1 MESKMFFRGS
11 HGSKFAKISTTG
23 KIHDKSGILQ
33 ASFTVDEY
41 VLPRFEVSF
50 ELQLEWEI
58 SAGLVV
64 VQKYGHQ
71 FIYN

>member
-1 MESKMFFRGS
+1 MAHVAPGLPRFSRFS
-11 HGSKFAKISTTG
+11 STFLRR
-23 KIHDKSGILQ
+23 SRPSLQ

-64 VQKYGHQ
+64 VQKY
-71 FIYN
+71 